1 MYACSWASL
10 YFLQSLVVFEKEVLK
25 MLHRFRIRKRK
36 AMSQNIEVFVMA
48 FIGAFIGTT
57 TIAFFG
63 AILLYISTLLF

>member
-25 MLHRFRIRKRK
+25 MLRCRIRKRK
-36 AMSQNIEVFVMA
+36 DMSQNIEVFVMA

-63 AILLYISTLLF
+63 AILLYISMLLF